1 MHAFFMRS
9 EIFSTS
15 SRSSLMSIGTVALL
29 LLLGFLIWNSF
40 AIASASLYTAYG
52 ERTARLD
59 AINLAVKLNPT
70 DPEPH
75 YARSSILV
83 NDDPATANA
92 ESTQAVTLRPRD
104 YIFWLG
110 LAQTRER
117 NNELTGGVDAAREA
131 VRLAPSYS
139 QPRWR
144 LGNLLVRAGRF
155 EEGFNELRL
164 AGASNPALLP
174 SIIDLAWHLSQEDLE
189 YVKRVVQPDTTEARI
204 ALSDY
209 FRTHGKF
216 AEAAEALSGTGPGAN
231 EYRGRLLN
239 ELVSH
244 KRFSEA
250 YELWLPTH
258 ATAQKNAVF
267 DPSFEQGSNFSE
279 PGFGWRVLTSP
290 RVAIAIDDQTAAD
303 GKGSLKI
310 DFNGEADANLVLLS
324 QLVMVEA
331 NARYTLKFA
340 GRSDKL
346 VSGGLPV
353 LRVIDAS
360 SGTVL
365 GESVLPQ
372 QTNGWAEYS
381 LELGI
386 PADGST
392 IEIRLQRQNCTTGPC
407 PIFGALWLDNFSL
420 QRR

>member
-1 MHAFFMRS
+1 MGFQ
-9 EIFSTS
+9 
-15 SRSSLMSIGTVALL
+15 TVALL
-29 LLLGFLIWNSF
+29 LLLGFLTWNSF
-40 AIASASLYTAYG
+40 SIASASLYTTYG

-59 AINLAVKLNPT
+59 AINLALKLNPT

-83 NDDPATANA
+83 NEDAATANA

-117 NNELTGGVDAAREA
+117 TNDLTGAVAAATEA

-139 QPRWR
+139 QPHWR
-144 LGNLLVRAGRF
+144 LGNLLVRAGRA
-155 EEGFNELRL
+155 EEGFNELRV
-164 AGASNPALLP
+164 AGASNPSLLP
-174 SIIDLAWHLSQEDLE
+174 SIIDLAWHLSQEDVKF
-189 YVKRVVQPDTTEARI
+189 VKRVIQPESTEARI

-209 FRTHGKF
+209 FRAHGKF
-216 AEAAEALSGTGPGAN
+216 AEAADALSGTGPAAH

-239 ELVSH
+239 ELISN
-244 KRFSEA
+244 KSFSEA
-250 YELWLPTH
+250 YQLWLPAH
-258 ATAQKNAVF
+258 AAAQKNTVF

-279 PGFGWRVLTSP
+279 PGFGWRALTSP
-290 RVAIAIDDQTAAD
+290 RTAIAIDEQTAAD

-310 DFNGEADANLVLLS
+310 DFNGESDSNVVILS

-331 NARYTLKFA
+331 NAHYTLKFA

-346 VSGGLPV
+346 ISGGLPV
-353 LRVIDAS
+353 LRVINAS
-360 SGTVL
+360 SGAVL
-365 GESVLPQ
+365 GEFVLPQ

-381 LELGI
+381 IDLAT
-386 PADGST
+386 PADVST
-392 IEIRLQRQNCTTGPC
+392 VEIRLQRQNCTTGPC